1 MTYEDQF
8 YAALNEITN
17 KNPEAAYQMLSELIE
32 EMKNNAKI
40 TMLADVI
47 YTRATLDISQ
57 IREHHQQSIDDFS
70 YLIAQKTKYVQES
83 HGFLTL
89 LYDSVSEIDQV
100 ILHGK
105 EALKKQCTF
114 ENDIKFALA
123 RAYARKED
131 EESFQESLYYI
142 QDCIDHLSEFDDEMQ
157 LRICKIDVLISLER
171 VDEAEREINQFRID
185 FPQSGM
191 TYYLKA
197 RLAMQMYKKDT
208 SQVPYLDD
216 VIQYANIYLQYEEN
230 DDLTRL
236 MMVEAYTLKKA
247 YQQALAILD
256 EMENDENQEY
266 ILLEKTKVYEALE
279 EYSLGISLMDQYLS
293 NHKSWKI
300 YYIKGVFHKLRNEQD
315 DLIQAKASFLESYW
329 LSGISSIL
337 TDVIDVNHELGLDLE
352 TYQLLCSIVEK
363 EKDGRLYYILAD
375 ITFKLEKDYDEI
387 LAYYQKAFEYGYL
400 DELEYLDI
408 LSDYSILD
416 KHQKQKIK
424 KYSKQNIASLPRWA
438 KRKMAVRF
446 MYGENGIK
454 QDLKK
459 AQKLLELEAES
470 NMSSCV
476 LALLGRD
483 LELMKHEEEAFGFY
497 QKAYQQIA
505 DEAHPNCDCAYG
517 YLAHAYLEGKGVTT
531 DLEKAK
537 QIILSAAE
545 KMGTGCCSHTAYYYA
560 YFYLTGDSRFT
571 AQMAMTL
578 LESNYP
584 FYRYDVSRMVLLKQ
598 VSQKSGH
605 ASQKLAKIEHEITEA
620 LDKKERCYYLTQ
632 KNLTSSLPY
641 WKNV

>member
-40 TMLADVI
+40 TMFADVI

-57 IREHHQQSIDDFS
+57 IREHHQQSIDDFT

-89 LYDSVSEIDQV
+89 LYDSISEIDQV

-256 EMENDENQEY
+256 EMETDENQEY
-266 ILLEKTKVYEALE
+266 IL
-279 EYSLGISLMDQYLS
+279 
-293 NHKSWKI
+293 H
-300 YYIKGVFHKLRNEQD
+300 
-315 DLIQAKASFLESYW
+315 
-329 LSGISSIL
+329 
-337 TDVIDVNHELGLDLE
+337 
-352 TYQLLCSIVEK
+352 
-363 EKDGRLYYILAD
+363 
-375 ITFKLEKDYDEI
+375 
-387 LAYYQKAFEYGYL
+387 
-400 DELEYLDI
+400 
-408 LSDYSILD
+408 
-416 KHQKQKIK
+416 
-424 KYSKQNIASLPRWA
+424 
-438 KRKMAVRF
+438 
-446 MYGENGIK
+446 
-454 QDLKK
+454 
-459 AQKLLELEAES
+459 
-470 NMSSCV
+470 
-476 LALLGRD
+476 
-483 LELMKHEEEAFGFY
+483 
-497 QKAYQQIA
+497 
-505 DEAHPNCDCAYG
+505 
-517 YLAHAYLEGKGVTT
+517 
-531 DLEKAK
+531 
-537 QIILSAAE
+537 
-545 KMGTGCCSHTAYYYA
+545 
-560 YFYLTGDSRFT
+560 
-571 AQMAMTL
+571 
-578 LESNYP
+578 
-584 FYRYDVSRMVLLKQ
+584 
-598 VSQKSGH
+598 
-605 ASQKLAKIEHEITEA
+605 
-620 LDKKERCYYLTQ
+620 
-632 KNLTSSLPY
+632 
-641 WKNV
+641 